1 MSIVDLL
8 FGGGAGEAE
17 DALQKGFSE
26 AASYQR
32 PYYEAGQRAGT
43 NLEGFLS
50 SMQDP
55 SSYYE
60 RLMSGYKPS
69 TSFNMK
75 KNRILEM
82 LSNQA
87 AATGRFGT
95 PSQTREETDYLN
107 DLLGSDMQTYLNN
120 ILGIGDRYQSG
131 ESGLYQ
137 GGVTA
142 AGNLG
147 NMAMQRAQAE
157 AQARMA
163 NANKWEKLLGGFTQL
178 GADYLTGGWGA
189 AIEPFTSRGSADLS
203 WRAGRWGRG

>member
-1 MSIVDLL
+1 MGFLDML
-8 FGGGAGEAE
+8 FGGGSEDAS
-17 DALQKGFSE
+17 DALQRGFNE
-26 AASYQR
+26 AQGYQR

-95 PSQTREETDYLN
+95 PAQTREETDYLN
-107 DLLGSDMQTYLNN
+107 DLLGSDMQNYLNN

-142 AGNLG
+142 AGHLS
-147 NMAMQRAQAE
+147 NMAMQRSQAE
-157 AQARMA
+157 AQAKMA
-163 NANKWEKLLGGFTQL
+163 EANKWSGLFGNLLQG
-178 GADYLTGGWGA
+178 GADYLTGGFGGL
-189 AIEPFTSRGSADLS
+189 IEPFTSRGRARLS
-203 WRAGRWGRG
+203 WLNKNGPYF